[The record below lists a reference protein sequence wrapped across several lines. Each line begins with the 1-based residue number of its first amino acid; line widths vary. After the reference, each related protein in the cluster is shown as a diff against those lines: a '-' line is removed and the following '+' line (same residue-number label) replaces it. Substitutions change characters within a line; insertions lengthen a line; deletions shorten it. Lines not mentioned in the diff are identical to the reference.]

1 MAKDEKVPIINDK
14 SANIA
19 TYIADSSYTKSNT
32 AFVLNAAARS
42 LVGADGG
49 CIKGIY
55 QRGNKALGNSS

>member
-1 MAKDEKVPIINDK
+1 MNDK

-49 CIKGIY
+49 CIKEIY